1 MQGNALILGPN
12 VAPKVVSQLR
22 SEGEAD
28 DSDAEPID
36 FGKVLTG
43 REMDV
48 FRILAEGK
56 TNQEIA
62 EELCLTEG
70 TVKNYISKVIQ
81 NTGARD
87 RMQAVIW
94 SQKYAK
100 KLRSADN

>member
-1 MQGNALILGPN
+1 
-12 VAPKVVSQLR
+12 
-22 SEGEAD
+22 
-28 DSDAEPID
+28 
-36 FGKVLTG
+36 
-43 REMDV
+43 MDV